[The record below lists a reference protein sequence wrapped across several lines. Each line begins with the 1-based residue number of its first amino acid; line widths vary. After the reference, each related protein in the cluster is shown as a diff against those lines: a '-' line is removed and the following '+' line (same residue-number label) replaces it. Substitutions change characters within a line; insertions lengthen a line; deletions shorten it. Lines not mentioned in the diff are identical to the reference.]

1 MKRFIRYL
9 YEYDQGKRIR
19 NVGFVK
25 VEQTEEKCSVQV
37 HGKGLGAAREE
48 TFALAIFYEDGEV
61 CVTFPQGDVKYTAPA
76 FHCELTFTP
85 DDTGIPENYERI
97 NGILLESPSGRKYA
111 AVWDGMPVHVDHV
124 RRWAPEPPRQEE
136 PSMPEVPLQ
145 PELPTMSEEQPEQPA
160 LTEDIPDTQ
169 TQESEKLALKVTKIQ
184 RREITFLPRCEW
196 QAANN
201 HFLMHGYCNYRHL
214 VLIDDGKTLKLGV
227 PGIYHEKEA
236 KAAESL
242 GFPEFIGLDETRL
255 HLEPEEY
262 NVEER
267 FGYWCRRVKRP
278 PN

>member
-9 YEYDQGKRIR
+9 YEYDQGKRVR
-19 NVGFVK
+19 NVGFTK

-37 HGKGLGAAREE
+37 HGKGLGAAGEE
-48 TFALAIFYEDGEV
+48 TFALAVFYEDGES
-61 CVTFPQGDVKYTAPA
+61 CVTFPQGNVRYVAPA

-85 DDTGIPENYERI
+85 DDTGTLENYERI
-97 NGILLESPSGRKYA
+97 NGILLLSPSGRKYA
-111 AVWDGMPVHVDHV
+111 AVWNGMPVHVERM
-124 RRWAPEPPRQEE
+124 RRWTPEEPP
-136 PSMPEVPLQ
+136 Q
-145 PELPTMSEEQPEQPA
+145 PELPQQPELLQQPEQPVLA
-160 LTEDIPDTQ
+160 EHVPDTQ
-169 TQESEKLALKVTKIQ
+169 TQESAKPVRKVTKIQ

-201 HFLMHGYCNYRHL
+201 HFLMHGYYNYRHL
-214 VLIDDGKTLKLGV
+214 VLIDDGNTLKLGV

-236 KAAESL
+236 KAAESF

-255 HLEPEEY
+255 HLEPEEC